1 MLGVFLLQYFPF
13 VKTIALYLVKHEYSL
28 VLKLRNTSEVVLRPQ
43 WEYCVS
49 QTTSSVFLILIHI
62 YIYVYKYIYFY
73 LYVCT
78 YDHLSIQLILSKNEV
93 TIKSFVKWSVNC
105 CAAN

>member
-1 MLGVFLLQYFPF
+1 MGVLCQSDNLL
-13 VKTIALYLVKHEYSL
+13 
-28 VLKLRNTSEVVLRPQ
+28 
-43 WEYCVS
+43 CVS
-49 QTTSSVFLILIHI
+49 YINTYIYMYINI
-62 YIYVYKYIYFY
+62 YIYIY